1 MTRSVLAILLLLVVI
16 DCRVMTTEV
25 RGADESPLY
34 AVSVSPDS
42 KLVAAGGQRGSVIV
56 QDLGTGAKRDPPPP
70 AWTTLTALPSRRRA
84 DRSHA
89 PTASRM
95 SQRASAG
102 RTSSPGLRRIRD
114 REDN

>member
-16 DCRVMTTEV
+16 DCRAMTTEV

-56 QDLGTGAKRDPPPP
+56 QDLG
-70 AWTTLTALPSRRRA
+70 
-84 DRSHA
+84 DR
-89 PTASRM
+89 
-95 SQRASAG
+95 G
-102 RTSSPGLRRIRD
+102 
-114 REDN
+114 